1 MSIETR
7 HIERD
12 RLYSLLSIK
21 IMNPDLKIKGLDE
34 AINRDM
40 ATMEQD
46 DVKIVQQMISELMV

>member
-34 AINRDM
+34 AINRAM